1 MKILLR
7 KELQTYQLKLRN
19 SLILAII
26 HQMYLKGKFSINN
39 KVILKI
45 KDPYFNRATKI
56 FEKIYDLHVIFLLQ
70 GNVDEEKLN
79 RYKSLELILQNFEDN
94 ISNITA
100 SKKQK
105 LDFINEKVSFKII
118 DLKCLKVIARRG
130 KKQISN
136 SRIS

>member
-39 KVILKI
+39 KVISKI

-56 FEKIYDLHVIFLLQ
+56 FEKINDLHVI
-70 GNVDEEKLN
+70 
-79 RYKSLELILQNFEDN
+79 Y
-94 ISNITA
+94 
-100 SKKQK
+100 
-105 LDFINEKVSFKII
+105 FIV
-118 DLKCLKVIARRG
+118 G
-130 KKQISN
+130 K
-136 SRIS
+136 R